1 MGKHFAAVHRRVWVA
16 QMGAFG
22 VAASLT
28 MVNVAVNQNLESYQ
42 AESAQPAYYTY
53 QSPGGAGTAG
63 MKVVALTFD
72 DGPGPYTPQILSV
85 LEHYDVPATFF
96 EIGINVVAY
105 PQYARVLSQAGYPV
119 ENHTWTHANLTT
131 LSISDL
137 ADQID
142 QTQSEIKSVTGK
154 TSDCVRPPYDAFD
167 TLVLDQIAERGLT
180 TMSYSV
186 DSHDWSQ
193 PGTQAIVHDVVA
205 AAFPG
210 AVVDLHDGGGDRSET
225 VAALPEIIVQLRAE
239 GYRFVSICGA
249 QSTSVGGVGEQSA
262 IYGFG
267 ATSTPSSPAT
277 SNASFVGMAATPDGK
292 GYWLVAADGGV
303 FSFGDANFYGSEG
316 GQSSPNNFVA
326 MVVMQNGEGYLLL
339 GEHPISTNQTTWP

>member
-1 MGKHFAAVHRRVWVA
+1 MGKHIAAVHRRVWIA
-16 QMGAFG
+16 LMGAFG
-22 VAASLT
+22 VAVSLT
-28 MVNVAVNQNLESYQ
+28 MVNLPVRQNLQSYQ

-85 LEHYDVPATFF
+85 LEHYGVPATFF

-105 PQYARVLSQAGYPV
+105 PQYAQLLSQAGYPV
-119 ENHTWTHANLTT
+119 ENHTWTHANLIG
-131 LSISDL
+131 LSVSDL
-137 ADQID
+137 SNQID
-142 QTQSEIKSVTGK
+142 QTQNEIKSVTGK
-154 TSDCVRPPYDAFD
+154 TPDCVRPPYDAFD
-167 TLVLDQIAERGLT
+167 TLVLDQIADRGLT